1 MIVLPTAE
9 LILILDELIKATN
22 ALDNCL
28 VGLFENDYN
37 PTPAT
42 SLADLIEPAGT
53 GLDFPGY
60 ARTPALI
67 WGRPFV
73 GTDGVAIVLS
83 NDVQFDCTGPS
94 AVNIYGYFLVRTAI
108 VGPPAVPAHLVFA
121 ERFPVPIPVT
131 SALSSVALWPRFTF
145 GQ

>member
-9 LILILDELIKATN
+9 LILILDELVKAGN
-22 ALDNCL
+22 ALDGAL
-28 VGLFENDYN
+28 VGLFENPIS

-42 SLADLIEPAGT
+42 ALADLIEPAGSGT
-53 GLDFPGY
+53 DFPGY
-60 ARTPALI
+60 ARSAALV

-94 AVNIYGYFLVRTAI
+94 NVNIYGYMLIKPAV
-108 VGPPAVPAHLVFA
+108 VGPPAVPAHLIFA
-121 ERFPVPIPVT
+121 EAFPSPIPVM